1 MDVSVEVVDGPI
13 GDASVGWQR
22 TPRAAEGPG
31 VPVGGGRRISDV
43 LIDRLA
49 DNSNRREYGMG
60 FVGKL
65 SGFVIMSRLFCQIY
79 GICVRISPFA
89 ASYCFIN
96 GYF

>member
-1 MDVSVEVVDGPI
+1 MNILLKIYILYRRPAEVSVEGVDGPI
-13 GDASVGWQR
+13 GDAGVGWQR
-22 TPRAAEGPG
+22 TPRVAEAPG

-65 SGFVIMSRLFCQIY
+65 SGLVHII
-79 GICVRISPFA
+79 
-89 ASYCFIN
+89 
-96 GYF
+96 